1 MAGTPPVSVIVPVY
15 NGANTIEAC
24 IESLLALDYPAD
36 RRELIF
42 VDNAST
48 DNTAQILERYREK
61 IRIAF
66 EAKRGPAAARNRGLR
81 DARHEIVA
89 MTDADC
95 TVDRHWLRRLIE
107 PLGDASIGLAGG
119 TILSQRP
126 CNAIELFGER
136 IHDHRMAIEVWQ
148 PPYVITMN
156 WASRK
161 SVLIQVDFF
170 DESFFRCEDVDLAY
184 RAFQGG
190 VQFAF
195 APKAVVYHRNEKT
208 FANLFHEGYLHGYYS
223 VQAIKKHQAL
233 LKRFGH
239 QRVEPASYAALFTS
253 LKKSLLRAPCSTARC
268 DFVFNSGKKVG
279 KLCGSLRFGHLDL

>member
-1 MAGTPPVSVIVPVY
+1 MIVPVY
-15 NGANTIEAC
+15 NGANTIDAC
-24 IESLLALDYPAD
+24 IESLLALDYPAE
-36 RRELIF
+36 RLELIF

-48 DNTAQILERYREK
+48 DKTAQILDRYREK

-81 DARHEIVA
+81 VARHEIVA

-95 TVDRHWLRRLIE
+95 TVDGNWLRRLIE
-107 PLGDASIGLAGG
+107 PLDDSSVGLVGG
-119 TILSQRP
+119 TILSKRP
-126 CNAIELFGER
+126 CNAVELFGER
-136 IHDHRMAIEVWQ
+136 VHDHRMAIEVWQ

-161 SVLIQVDFF
+161 SVLTQVDFF

-195 APKAVVYHRNEKT
+195 APKAVVYHRNENT
-208 FANLFHEGYLHGYYS
+208 LADLFHEGYLHGYYS

-233 LKRFGH
+233 LTRFGH
-239 QRVEPASYAALFTS
+239 RRFQLASYAALFTS
-253 LKKSLLRAPCSTARC
+253 LRESLLAAPAGAARC